1 MAENFATFDDI
12 TYCGQEAEE
21 IFVKNLYSSDLKG
34 YGIRYMGGVKGKKQL
49 MSGEV
54 SDLYQAYSCPF
65 SPKGKATLEE
75 SFIEPVKIKVNL
87 EECYDSFW
95 DTFMSKQTE
104 ITLNG
109 GIPQTFF
116 NWFFDNVM
124 IQELKKEYE
133 DLFWN
138 ADKAY
143 TGSTREYLKLGDGI
157 VKQLRGA
164 TGSTKVTGVA
174 LTVANVLDKIGEV
187 AAKVDELENDV
198 EGYKIFVNYKD
209 YRKMLTAL
217 GENSPLTVAVWSN
230 FTREGDKVYA
240 YGMEVVPCRI
250 DANTIVASHPMNLIL
265 GYDVAD
271 SEIAY
276 KIVDMRD
283 KTMDNTFRVGIISN
297 IAMGVVYPSTAVVTT
312 AIA

>member
-1 MAENFATFDDI
+1 MAENFATFEDI
-12 TYCGQEAEE
+12 TYNGQLAEE

-34 YGIRYMGGVKGKKQL
+34 YGIRYMGGVKGKKQI
-49 MSGEV
+49 MSGDV

-75 SFIEPVKIKVNL
+75 SWIEPVKIKVNL
-87 EECYDSFW
+87 EECYDAFW
-95 DTFMSKQTE
+95 DTFMSEQTE

-116 NWFFDNVM
+116 DWFFNNVM
-124 IQELKKEYE
+124 IQKLKKEYE
-133 DLFWN
+133 EIFWN
-138 ADKAY
+138 GDKAY
-143 TGSTREYLKLGDGI
+143 TGETKEYLKLGDGI
-157 VKQLRGA
+157 VKQLRDA
-164 TGSTKVTGVA
+164 SGSVKVTGEA
-174 LTVANVLDKIGEV
+174 LTVANILDKIGEV

-198 EGYKIFVNYKD
+198 EGYKLFINYKD

-217 GENSPLTVAVWSN
+217 GEKSPLTVAVWSN
-230 FTREGDKVYA
+230 FTKQGDKVYA
-240 YGMEVVPCRI
+240 YGLEVVPTLI
-250 DANTIVASHPMNLIL
+250 EANAMIASHPMNLIL

-271 SEIAY
+271 SEISY

-297 IAMGVVYPSTAVVTT
+297 IAMGIVYPSTTIVTT